1 MEITERYYTDSNSI
15 YNENKTNLELAKV
28 ELEDAKINLEVEI
41 RNKYNDLLT
50 AKDNVEL
57 ASKWENIQKKKLE
70 NVELKFKKTAS

>member
-1 MEITERYYTDSNSI
+1 MQ
-15 YNENKTNLELAKV
+15 
-28 ELEDAKINLEVEI
+28 KINLEVEI

-70 NVELKFKKTAS
+70 NVELKFKTAS